1 MTLATRVK
9 ERRKELKMTQ
19 VTLAE
24 LTGVS
29 QQAINRI
36 ESGVIA
42 RPRYLLEMSI
52 ALDCDTYYCLLASVV
67 AATHPEVAQAFY
79 EYLPECLH
87 LRYHSPA
94 PASHGLY
101 ARRCHNPVHSTSGQN
116 HAQ

>member
-52 ALDCDTYYCLLASVV
+52 ALDCDPNWLL
-67 AATHPEVAQAFY
+67 Y
-79 EYLPECLH
+79 
-87 LRYHSPA
+87 
-94 PASHGLY
+94 GL
-101 ARRCHNPVHSTSGQN
+101 QN
-116 HAQ
+116 DKKA

>member
-36 ESGVIA
+36 ESGVIS
-42 RPRYLLEMSI
+42 RPRYLLEMSV
-52 ALDCDTYYCLLASVV
+52 ALDCDPNWLL
-67 AATHPEVAQAFY
+67 
-79 EYLPECLH
+79 
-87 LRYHSPA
+87 
-94 PASHGLY
+94 HGLQNDK
-101 ARRCHNPVHSTSGQN
+101 RRNPCQKTKAGGD
-116 HAQ
+116 A